1 MSTLESEVA
10 QLSEVLSDVSAT
22 ELPILQN
29 NIVSPNKGA
38 GLVLES
44 ESAVNL
50 GTPTIEGV

>member
-29 NIVSPNKGA
+29 WYRWRFS
-38 GLVLES
+38 
-44 ESAVNL
+44 
-50 GTPTIEGV
+50 